1 MCIKNLTI
9 VSVKQNGEMV
19 EITDSN
25 GDVRRLRGKLVE
37 HDKTTVTIV
46 VDSEKIIYG
55 LDGIPVKEK

>member
-1 MCIKNLTI
+1 MCVKNLTI

-25 GDVRRLRGKLVE
+25 GDVRRLRGQLVE

-46 VDSEKIIYG
+46 VDSEKVIYG

>member
-1 MCIKNLTI
+1 MGVKNLTI

>member
-1 MCIKNLTI
+1 MCVKNLTI

-46 VDSEKIIYG
+46 VDSKKVIYG
-55 LDGIPVKEK
+55 LDGIPIKEK